1 MSDIKSEVIVPLST
15 PLKYSVGADFEDAN
29 QLILKAPS
37 ANRRRQCN
45 ELRQGF
51 MKGIAGMADKS
62 GRVETTPEAS
72 DKETT
77 PDEIVMTLM
86 MADIDF
92 AKYVETFRE
101 ILINGACDVVEGIKL
116 TGALFDNLSLEDQ
129 DTLLG
134 EYLSNFLLASQLR
147 KLKGK

>member
-1 MSDIKSEVIVPLST
+1 MSDLKSEIVVQLSK
-15 PLKYSVGADFEDAN
+15 PIKYSVEGGFEEAN

-37 ANRRRQCN
+37 SNRRRQCN

-51 MKGIAGMADKS
+51 MKGITGMADKS
-62 GRVETTPEAS
+62 GKVETTPDAS

-101 ILINGACDVVEGIKL
+101 IIINGACDVVEGVKL
-116 TGALFDNLSLEDQ
+116 TGPLFDALSLEDQ
-129 DTLLG
+129 DALLG
-134 EYLSNFLLASQLR
+134 EYLANFLLASQLR